1 MEGEGIERRDGM
13 EAVEEKVKRPGK
25 EGPQRLSSGT
35 ETEPPLIFLASFLD
49 PSLHPQHSVFN
60 GL

>member
-1 MEGEGIERRDGM
+1 MEREGIERRDGM

-35 ETEPPLIFLASFLD
+35 ETEPPLIFLTSFLD
-49 PSLHPQHSVFN
+49 PSLRPQHFCF
-60 GL
+60 